1 MKTVRT
7 IGLVLLILTA
17 VYGGLTGQF
26 ALLFALI
33 GIGIIIAIYDLVDA
47 VEKLAKPKTESKT
60 EINPINSWSSL
71 IP

>member
-1 MKTVRT
+1 M
-7 IGLVLLILTA
+7 VLLILTA

-33 GIGIIIAIYDLVDA
+33 GIGIIIAIYDLVDV

-60 EINPINSWSSL
+60 EINPINS
-71 IP
+71 